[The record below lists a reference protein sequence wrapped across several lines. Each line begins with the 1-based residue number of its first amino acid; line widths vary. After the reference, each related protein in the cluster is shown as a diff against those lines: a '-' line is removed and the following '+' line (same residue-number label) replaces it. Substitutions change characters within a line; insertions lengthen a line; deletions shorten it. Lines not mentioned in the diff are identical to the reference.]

1 MRARG
6 KIKLMVSE
14 DTLTQLVAALQS
26 EDGGTRQR
34 ARETLVLIGR
44 PAVPVL
50 QELLKDRN
58 RRTRWEAAKTLLAM
72 VEPDNVDQFV
82 SLLSDER
89 SEIRWLAAS
98 GLIALGPR
106 VVSPVLRALAADA
119 DSRGRRE
126 MTHRVLKELSADN
139 QVLAQ
144 LVKPLLD
151 VLRGDDPVPVAT
163 RAARGLSDLERLIAG
178 RSELEDLT
186 LRRDLP

>member
-1 MRARG
+1 VVNQER
-6 KIKLMVSE
+6 LE
-14 DTLTQLVAALQS
+14 QLVTALRS
-26 EDGGTRQR
+26 EDGGARQR

-44 PAVPVL
+44 PAVSAL

-72 VEPDNVDQFV
+72 VEPDNVDHFV
-82 SLLSDER
+82 TLLSDER

-98 GLIALGPR
+98 GLVALGPR
-106 VVSPVLRALAADA
+106 VVSPVLQALAADA

-139 QVLAQ
+139 QVLAR
-144 LVKPLLD
+144 LLKPLLD

-163 RAARGLSDLERLIAG
+163 RAARGLSDLESLIAG
-178 RSELEDLT
+178 RSELDDL
-186 LRRDLP
+186 LAKRDSR